1 MGKLRLTLT
10 SLLFYIILFLSC
22 FLAENFAFYNSN
34 PLGGLNRSSLL
45 LIAFLIILLLGFYYF
60 LEHRQ
65 NKLGFDKFLLPALSI
80 CFLLM
85 SLVVLWQNGL
95 SNIDKAITIVQVFIW
110 MVVLYTILFTNNRF
124 NAIKRVST
132 IFAFTYFV
140 FILICALLDLFIE
153 EKYLSAIFNG
163 TYSESGFRFVI
174 YNPNVWGMM
183 LLFGQLTAY
192 VLSIKK
198 FNILYYVSSIVLFL
212 FNIMTTCTTTVFIG
226 GVLLVLYTIYEGV
239 CYFKNDRKKAII
251 LLSSFFGSMAFIAI
265 LSTILYQS
273 NVVGVVNLFDFLF
286 SRTFIKDYSTF
297 THRTNIWENVFK
309 ILLENPRDFIF
320 GLGFKN
326 GNRVLE
332 NRTGFRS
339 AHNGFIE
346 IFLRHGLLGELI
358 YLSAL
363 GLFVFSIVKLFKKK
377 QYRFALISSAL
388 FLALLIHGFF
398 ESTTFFTPN
407 IEGSY
412 LLLAF
417 YLPVVNVLQ
426 EKRLTLLKE
435 DVEINKQEVPVIDK
449 KNILH
454 NILSI
459 VLGLAVSF
467 FVSSFIDSKNNQ
479 NTKIVFLIIALSL
492 LVAIIIT
499 VIVVYLLIF
508 KERVSTLF
516 KCGLFRLIT
525 DNFFAL
531 LIVITLGL
539 AFVHLI
545 KQYSDINAFASVVT
559 CGIIFTLYL
568 IIASLLPN
576 KGRKEFVGST
586 NQKYLSVL
594 VRFNR

>member
-1 MGKLRLTLT
+1 MGKLRLILT
-10 SLLFYIILFLSC
+10 SLLFYIVLFLSC

-45 LIAFLIILLLGFYYF
+45 LIAFLIILLLGFYYY
-60 LEHRQ
+60 LEHRK
-65 NKLGFDKFLLPALSI
+65 NGLRFDKFLLPAISI
-80 CFLLM
+80 CFFLM
-85 SLVVLWQNGL
+85 ALTIIWQNGL
-95 SNIDKAITIVQVFIW
+95 SNVDKIITIVQIFIW
-110 MVVLYTILFTNNRF
+110 MAVLYTILFTNNRY
-124 NAIKRVST
+124 NAIKKVST
-132 IFAFTYFV
+132 IFAFTYLI
-140 FILICALLDLFIE
+140 FILICTVIDLFIE
-153 EKYLSAIFNG
+153 GKSFGAIFNG
-163 TYSESGFRFVI
+163 TYSESGFRFVV
-174 YNPNVWGMM
+174 YNANVWGMM

-198 FNILYYVSSIVLFL
+198 FNILYYIASIVLFL

-226 GVLLVLYTIYEGV
+226 AVLLVLYTVYEAV
-239 CYFKNDRKKAII
+239 CIFKNNKKNAII
-251 LLSSFFGSMAFIAI
+251 LVASFFGSIALVAI
-265 LSTILYQS
+265 VSTILYQTH
-273 NVVGVVNLFDFLF
+273 VVGFVNLWDFLV
-286 SRTFIKDYSTF
+286 SKTFIKDYSTF

-332 NRTGFRS
+332 AKVGFRS

-346 IFLRHGLLGELI
+346 IFLRHGLIGEII

-363 GLFVFSIVKLFKKK
+363 GLFVFSIIQLIKKK
-377 QYRFALISSAL
+377 QYRFAIISSTL

-417 YLPVVNVLQ
+417 YLPVVNVLK
-426 EKRLTLLKE
+426 EKKIAELKE
-435 DVEINKQEVPVIDK
+435 DIELNKQEVASIDK
-449 KNILH
+449 KNVLQ
-454 NILSI
+454 NILKV
-459 VLGLAVSF
+459 VLGLAASF
-467 FVSSFIDSKNNQ
+467 FVASFIDSKNNQ
-479 NTKIVFLIIALSL
+479 NVKVVFLIIALSL
-492 LVAIIIT
+492 LVAI
-499 VIVVYLLIF
+499 VVSAIVFYLAVF
-508 KERVSTLF
+508 KEKFGSLF
-516 KCGLFRLIT
+516 KNCLLRLLV

-545 KQYSDINAFASVVT
+545 KQYSDINAFASVVVSF
-559 CGIIFTLYL
+559 IIFTLYL
-568 IIASLLPN
+568 IVGSLLPN
-576 KGRKEFVGST
+576 KNRNEFVEHT

-594 VRFNR
+594 ARFK